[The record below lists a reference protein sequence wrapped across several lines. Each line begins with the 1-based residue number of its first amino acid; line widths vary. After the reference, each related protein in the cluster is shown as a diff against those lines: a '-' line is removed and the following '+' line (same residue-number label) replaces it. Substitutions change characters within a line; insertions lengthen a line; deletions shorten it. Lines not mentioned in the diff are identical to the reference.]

1 MLGLT
6 LFGSASAYPVSI
18 LNWHEVVNDWVADL
32 PVVITYCPLC
42 GTSMAFLADSREGP
56 LSFGV
61 SGLLSNS
68 DVILFDRETETLWSQ
83 LLARAIA
90 GPLRGTRLQAL
101 VVTPTTL
108 DNWLQA
114 HPNSLVLSTDTG
126 YARDYLTAPS
136 GDYAE
141 NQGLLARVSARS
153 NRYHPKER
161 VLGIEINGS
170 CTS

>member
-1 MLGLT
+1 
-6 LFGSASAYPVSI
+6 
-18 LNWHEVVNDWVADL
+18 
-32 PVVITYCPLC
+32 
-42 GTSMAFLADSREGP
+42 MAFLADSREGP

-90 GPLRGTRLQAL
+90 GPLRGTRLQPL
-101 VVTPTTL
+101 VLTHTTW
-108 DNWLQA
+108 DTWPQA
-114 HPNSLVLSTDTG
+114 HPASLVLSTDTG
-126 YARDYLTAPS
+126 YARDYLTAPY

-170 CTS
+170 CTA